1 MDFAMTAE
9 ELGCSKL
16 EEGSLRACTP
26 AVTYVEVDI
35 KAQLLVTVCGF
46 IDGSS

>member
-1 MDFAMTAE
+1 MTAE
-9 ELGCSKL
+9 ELGCAKL
-16 EEGSLRACTP
+16 EEGGLRACTP
-26 AVTYVEVDI
+26 AVTYVEADI

>member
-9 ELGCSKL
+9 ESGCAKS

-46 IDGSS
+46 IDGGS